1 MREFKYII
9 KDPMGFHARPVGMM
23 AKYVNS
29 QKALVT
35 IVHGQKSADC
45 RRLYQVLGLGIKQ
58 HEQVIFRIE
67 GENEEVVEKDLL
79 NLFSHEQ
86 QIGRAHV

>member
-23 AKYVNS
+23 SKLVS
-29 QKALVT
+29 KQKALVT
-35 IVHGQKSADC
+35 VHFGQQSADC

-58 HEQVIFRIE
+58 KDEVLFRIE
-67 GENEEVVEKDLL
+67 GENEEDVESDLL
-79 NLFSHEQ
+79 NLFKNENL
-86 QIGRAHV
+86 